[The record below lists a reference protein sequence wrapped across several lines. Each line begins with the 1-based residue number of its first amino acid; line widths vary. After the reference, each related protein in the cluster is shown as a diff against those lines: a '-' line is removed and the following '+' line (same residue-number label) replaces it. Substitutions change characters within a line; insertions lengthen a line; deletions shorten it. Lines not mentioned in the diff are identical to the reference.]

1 MSDRQLSV
9 MTPIWSQG
17 LMDPGPRLK
26 SGALRAS
33 SLGGRRER
41 CLMDLGPRLKPG
53 ALNALGEC
61 PCHRWFYARPMSM
74 RLGIL
79 GGGQLARMLML
90 AAHPLGI
97 RCRAFDSDAG
107 ACAGQVGEL
116 HVGSFEDGAALA
128 RFADGLDVVTYEFE
142 NVPTSAL
149 EAMERAGVPIRPKP
163 IALATGQ
170 DRLHEKTLFQKLG
183 VAVAPFAAASTA
195 EEAAEAVARV
205 GLPCVM
211 KTRRLGYDGKG
222 QVVLKKGGG
231 ETQDVRGAGAQ
242 GFAGLGGVA
251 VTVEAFVPFTREVS
265 VVAVRG
271 MDGAF
276 DAWPLVQNRHE
287 QGILRLSVA
296 PARDAAGLEAEARRA
311 ARAIMEHLE
320 YVGVLAVEFFV
331 TRDDEGRETLLA
343 NEMAPRVHNSGH
355 WTIEGATTSQFENHV
370 RACVRLPLG
379 ATGMRAGAPFAA
391 MVNFIGDW
399 PAPAKV
405 LGVAGTHVHLYGKE
419 PRPGR
424 KVGHVNVVAGSE
436 AELRA
441 RVGAVES
448 MIG

>member
-1 MSDRQLSV
+1 MQSV
-9 MTPIWSQG
+9 
-17 LMDPGPRLK
+17 
-26 SGALRAS
+26 
-33 SLGGRRER
+33 
-41 CLMDLGPRLKPG
+41 
-53 ALNALGEC
+53 
-61 PCHRWFYARPMSM
+61 

-97 RCRAFDSDAG
+97 RCRAFDNDSR

-116 HVGSFEDGAALA
+116 HVGSFEDADALA
-128 RFADGLDVVTYEFE
+128 RFADGVDVVTYEFE

-149 EAMERAGVPIRPKP
+149 EAMDRAGVPIRPKP

-183 VAVAPFAAASTA
+183 IAVAPFAGANTPT
-195 EEAAEAVARV
+195 EAADAVERI

-222 QVVLKKGGG
+222 QVVLRTGGG
-231 ETQDVRGAGAQ
+231 ETHDVRGAGEQ
-242 GFAGLGGVA
+242 GFAALGGVA

-271 MDGAF
+271 IDGAF

-287 QGILRLSVA
+287 AGTLRLSIA
-296 PARDAAGLEAEARRA
+296 PAAESGGANGIEEQARAA
-311 ARAIMEHLE
+311 ARAIMEHLD

-331 TRDDEGRETLLA
+331 TRDESGGGGRETLLA

-355 WTIEGATTSQFENHV
+355 WTTDGATTSQFENHV
-370 RACVRLPLG
+370 RACVGLPLG
-379 ATGMRAGAPFAA
+379 ETTMRAGAPHAA

-399 PAPAKV
+399 PEPAKV
-405 LGVAGTHVHLYGKE
+405 LAVPGAHLHLYGKE

-424 KVGHVNVVAGSE
+424 KVGHANVVAGSE
-436 AELRA
+436 EALRRA
-441 RVGAVES
+441 VDLVES
-448 MIG
+448 LIV

>member
-1 MSDRQLSV
+1 MQSV
-9 MTPIWSQG
+9 
-17 LMDPGPRLK
+17 
-26 SGALRAS
+26 
-33 SLGGRRER
+33 
-41 CLMDLGPRLKPG
+41 
-53 ALNALGEC
+53 
-61 PCHRWFYARPMSM
+61 

-97 RCRAFDSDAG
+97 RCRAFDNDSR

-116 HVGSFEDGAALA
+116 HVGSFEDPDALA
-128 RFADGLDVVTYEFE
+128 RFADGVDVVTYEFE

-149 EAMERAGVPIRPKP
+149 EAMDRAGVPIRPKP

-170 DRLHEKTLFQKLG
+170 DRLREKLLFQKLG
-183 VAVAPFAAASTA
+183 IAVAPFAGANTPI
-195 EEAAEAVARV
+195 EAADAVERI

-222 QVVLKKGGG
+222 QVVLRTGGG
-231 ETQDVRGAGAQ
+231 ETHDVRGAGEQ
-242 GFAGLGGVA
+242 GFAALGGVA

-265 VVAVRG
+265 IIAVRG
-271 MDGAF
+271 IDGAF

-287 QGILRLSVA
+287 HGILRLSVA
-296 PARDAAGLEAEARRA
+296 PAAESGGAAKTDGAAGIEQQARAA
-311 ARAIMEHLE
+311 ARAIMEHLD

-331 TRDDEGRETLLA
+331 TRDESGRETLLA

-370 RACVRLPLG
+370 RACVGLPLG
-379 ATGMRAGAPFAA
+379 QTGMRAGSPHAA

-405 LGVAGTHVHLYGKE
+405 LAVPGAHLHLYGKE

-424 KVGHVNVVAGSE
+424 KVGHANIVAASE
-436 AELRA
+436 AELRE
-441 RVGAVES
+441 R
-448 MIG
+448 IGVIEALRG

>member
-1 MSDRQLSV
+1 MQDWDGNAAPLIALTAFGHFSPPSGEKERRHPSLDAVRS
-9 MTPIWSQG
+9 G
-17 LMDPGPRLK
+17 LMQ
-26 SGALRAS
+26 SV
-33 SLGGRRER
+33 
-41 CLMDLGPRLKPG
+41 
-53 ALNALGEC
+53 
-61 PCHRWFYARPMSM
+61 

-97 RCRAFDSDAG
+97 RCRAFDNDSR

-116 HVGSFEDGAALA
+116 HVGSFEDADALA
-128 RFADGLDVVTYEFE
+128 RFADGVDVVTYEFE

-149 EAMERAGVPIRPKP
+149 EAMDRAGVPIRPKP

-170 DRLHEKTLFQKLG
+170 DRLHEKALFQKLG
-183 VAVAPFAAASTA
+183 IAVAPFAGAHNPI
-195 EEAAEAVARV
+195 EAADAVERI
-205 GLPCVM
+205 GLACVM

-222 QVVLKKGGG
+222 QVVLRTGGG
-231 ETQDVRGAGAQ
+231 ETHDVRGAGEQ
-242 GFAGLGGVA
+242 GFAALGGVA

-265 VVAVRG
+265 IIAVRG
-271 MDGAF
+271 IDGAF

-287 QGILRLSVA
+287 HGILRLSVA
-296 PARDAAGLEAEARRA
+296 PAADSERIEQQARGA
-311 ARAIMEHLE
+311 ARAIMEHLD

-331 TRDDEGRETLLA
+331 TRDAQGRETLLA

-370 RACVRLPLG
+370 RACVGLPLG
-379 ATGMRAGAPFAA
+379 ETGMRAGAPHAA

-405 LGVAGTHVHLYGKE
+405 LAVPGAHVHLYGKE

-424 KVGHVNVVAGSE
+424 KVGHANVVAGSE
-436 AELRA
+436 KALRRA
-441 RVGAVES
+441 VDLVES
-448 MIG
+448 LIV

>member
-1 MSDRQLSV
+1 MQSV
-9 MTPIWSQG
+9 
-17 LMDPGPRLK
+17 
-26 SGALRAS
+26 
-33 SLGGRRER
+33 
-41 CLMDLGPRLKPG
+41 
-53 ALNALGEC
+53 
-61 PCHRWFYARPMSM
+61 

-97 RCRAFDSDAG
+97 RCRAFDNDSR

-116 HVGSFEDGAALA
+116 HVGSFEDADALA
-128 RFADGLDVVTYEFE
+128 RFADGVDVVTYEFE

-149 EAMERAGVPIRPKP
+149 EAMDRAGVPIRPKP

-183 VAVAPFAAASTA
+183 IAVAPFAGAHNPI
-195 EEAAEAVARV
+195 EAADAVERI

-222 QVVLKKGGG
+222 QVVLRTGGG
-231 ETQDVRGAGAQ
+231 ETHDVRGAGEQ
-242 GFAGLGGVA
+242 GFAALGGVA

-265 VVAVRG
+265 IIAVRG
-271 MDGAF
+271 IDGAF

-287 QGILRLSVA
+287 HGILRLSVA
-296 PARDAAGLEAEARRA
+296 PAAESGGDSGGGAGIEQQARAA
-311 ARAIMEHLE
+311 ARAIMEHLD

-331 TRDDEGRETLLA
+331 TRDEQGRETLLA

-370 RACVRLPLG
+370 RACVGLPLG
-379 ATGMRAGAPFAA
+379 ETGIRAGSPHAA

-399 PAPAKV
+399 PAPANV
-405 LGVAGTHVHLYGKE
+405 LAVPGAHVHLYGKE

-424 KVGHVNVVAGSE
+424 KVGHANVVAGSE
-436 AELRA
+436 AELRE
-441 RVGAVES
+441 R
-448 MIG
+448 IGVIEALLL

>member
-1 MSDRQLSV
+1 MQSV
-9 MTPIWSQG
+9 
-17 LMDPGPRLK
+17 
-26 SGALRAS
+26 
-33 SLGGRRER
+33 
-41 CLMDLGPRLKPG
+41 
-53 ALNALGEC
+53 
-61 PCHRWFYARPMSM
+61 

-90 AAHPLGI
+90 AAHPLGV
-97 RCRAFDSDAG
+97 RCRAFDNDSR

-116 HVGSFEDGAALA
+116 HVGSFEDADALA
-128 RFADGLDVVTYEFE
+128 RFADGVDVVTYEFE

-149 EAMERAGVPIRPKP
+149 EAMDRAGVPIRPKP

-183 VAVAPFAAASTA
+183 IAVAPFAGANTPT
-195 EEAAEAVARV
+195 EAADAVERI

-222 QVVLKKGGG
+222 QVVLRTGGG
-231 ETQDVRGAGAQ
+231 ETHDVRGAGEQ
-242 GFAGLGGVA
+242 GFAALGGVA

-271 MDGAF
+271 IDGAF

-287 QGILRLSVA
+287 AGILRLSIA
-296 PARDAAGLEAEARRA
+296 PAAESGGNSGGPSGIEEQARAA
-311 ARAIMEHLE
+311 ARAIMEHLD

-331 TRDDEGRETLLA
+331 TRNAQGREMLLA

-355 WTIEGATTSQFENHV
+355 WTTDGATTSQFENHV
-370 RACVRLPLG
+370 RACAGLPLG
-379 ATGMRAGAPFAA
+379 ATTMREGAPHAA

-399 PAPAKV
+399 PEPAKV
-405 LGVAGTHVHLYGKE
+405 LAVPGAHLHLYGKE

-424 KVGHVNVVAGSE
+424 KVGHANVVAGSKVE
-436 AELRA
+436 LLRA
-441 RVGAVES
+441 IESVES
-448 MIG
+448 LSAG

>member
-1 MSDRQLSV
+1 MQSV
-9 MTPIWSQG
+9 
-17 LMDPGPRLK
+17 
-26 SGALRAS
+26 
-33 SLGGRRER
+33 
-41 CLMDLGPRLKPG
+41 
-53 ALNALGEC
+53 
-61 PCHRWFYARPMSM
+61 

-97 RCRAFDSDAG
+97 RCRAFDNDSR

-116 HVGSFEDGAALA
+116 HVGSFEDADALA
-128 RFADGLDVVTYEFE
+128 RFADGVDVVTYEFE

-149 EAMERAGVPIRPKP
+149 EAMDRASVPIRPKP

-170 DRLHEKTLFQKLG
+170 DRLREKMLFQKLG
-183 VAVAPFAAASTA
+183 IAVAPFAGANTPI
-195 EEAAEAVARV
+195 EAADAVERI

-222 QVVLKKGGG
+222 QVVLRTGGG
-231 ETQDVRGAGAQ
+231 ETNDVRGAGEQ
-242 GFAGLGGVA
+242 GFAALGGVA

-265 VVAVRG
+265 IIAVRAI
-271 MDGAF
+271 DGAF

-287 QGILRLSVA
+287 HGILRLSVA
-296 PARDAAGLEAEARRA
+296 PAAESSGAAGIEQQARAA
-311 ARAIMEHLE
+311 ARAIMEHLD

-331 TRDDEGRETLLA
+331 TRHESGGDGRETLLA

-370 RACVRLPLG
+370 RACVGLPLG
-379 ATGMRAGAPFAA
+379 QTGMRAGAPHAA

-399 PAPAKV
+399 PTPARV
-405 LGVAGTHVHLYGKE
+405 LSVPGAHLHLYGKE

-424 KVGHVNVVAGSE
+424 KVGHANLVAASE
-436 AELRA
+436 AELRRA
-441 RVGAVES
+441 VDLVES
-448 MIG
+448 LIV